1 MKTIY
6 LSREESNGK
15 AVLKLVHAYD
25 AEIWNLLRNTKRF
38 QWDMSR
44 KVWTTSYS
52 EECVKLVSELFENKA
67 NVNLDSLYSH
77 NENTPRFDVKLVKL
91 DEQKLKEV
99 EAFIKYMKS
108 KRYSDRTTEVYKD
121 ALITFLK
128 FHHSKS
134 SEEITN
140 EDVIRFNNEYILK
153 NDLSSSYQNQVVNA
167 IKLFYM
173 EMKSRKMNIE
183 LIHRP
188 KREKLLPNVLS
199 KEDVQRILTASANMK
214 HRTMLS
220 VIYAC
225 GLRRSELLNMKPTDV
240 NSERKLL
247 TIKQAKGRKDRVV
260 MLSDK
265 IIEMLREYY
274 KYYRPK
280 VWMFE
285 GQTPGTQYSEKS
297 LEQVMKQAVAKA
309 GIKRPATLHWL
320 RHSFATHL
328 HESGSDIRTIQE
340 LLGHSS
346 SKTTEIYTHVSN
358 RAIQNI
364 RSPFDDLNI

>member
-6 LSREESNGK
+6 LSTEESKGRTI
-15 AVLKLVHAYD
+15 LKLTHAYD
-25 AEIWNLLRNTKRF
+25 TEVWNILKNEKQFHWEAGRKIWTCDFSEAKI
-38 QWDMSR
+38 
-44 KVWTTSYS
+44 SY
-52 EECVKLVSELFENKA
+52 VKKLFENITLVNMEALEKREQQHLKA
-67 NVNLDSLYSH
+67 VTLS
-77 NENTPRFDVKLVKL
+77 
-91 DEQKLKEV
+91 EQTLKEV
-99 EAFIKYMKS
+99 ESFVGFMKS
-108 KRYSDRTTEVYKD
+108 KRYSDRTIEVYRD
-121 ALITFLK
+121 ALIAFLK
-128 FHHSKS
+128 FHHTKTTS
-134 SEEITN
+134 EITN
-140 EDVIRFNNEYILK
+140 ADVILFNNEYILK
-153 NDLSSSYQNQVVNA
+153 NELSSSYQNQVVNA
-167 IKLFYM
+167 VKLFYA
-173 EMKSRKMNIE
+173 EIKSHKINVE

-199 KEDVQRILTASANMK
+199 KEEVQRILTASANMK

-225 GLRRSELLNMKPTDV
+225 GLRRSELLNMKPTDI

-247 TIKQAKGRKDRVV
+247 TIRQAKGKKDRVV

-265 IIEMLREYY
+265 IIEMMREYY

-285 GQTPGTQYSEKS
+285 GQTAGAPYSEKS

-328 HESGSDIRTIQE
+328 HETGSDIRTIQE